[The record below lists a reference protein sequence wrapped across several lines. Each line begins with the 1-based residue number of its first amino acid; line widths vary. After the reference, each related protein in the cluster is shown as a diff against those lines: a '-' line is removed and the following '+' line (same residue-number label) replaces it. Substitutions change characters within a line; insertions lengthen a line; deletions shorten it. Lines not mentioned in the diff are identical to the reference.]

1 MFSAADL
8 PRPTATYRP
17 EPYPR
22 LSDDHGFSGHGKTI
36 LITGGAGGIGMAIAE
51 AFAEAHTSR
60 IVLVGRTQE
69 SLTQAKSQLETKYP
83 NTKFVT
89 YAADITDAS
98 KMTEILQEVATI
110 DVLILNAAVAHRR
123 VTASNISVSEVTD
136 AFSINTIA
144 QFQLIATYLNL
155 PMEQLQDG
163 KTVLNVS
170 AFAAYMGGPSSVG
183 YGPSKAATAQM
194 VQMFAEER
202 KQENVKLISFH
213 PGSIYTEAVAK
224 NIPKSMLKWDD
235 VRLPGH
241 FARWLAGPQSGF
253 LNGRFVWANWDVD
266 ELVELKEKMEKY
278 ETLLTIGLV
287 V

>member
-8 PRPTATYRP
+8 PRPTATYRS

-22 LSDDHGFSGHGKTI
+22 LSDDHGFNGQGKTV

-51 AFAEAHTSR
+51 AFAEAHASR
-60 IVLVGRTQE
+60 IVLVGRTQG
-69 SLTQAKSQLETKYP
+69 SLTQAKTQLETKYH
-83 NTKFVT
+83 NTQIIT
-89 YAADITDAS
+89 YAADITDS
-98 KMTEILQEVATI
+98 SRMTQILQKVATI

-123 VTASNISVSEVTD
+123 VTASETSVSEVTE

-170 AFAAYMGGPSSVG
+170 AFAAYMGSSVG

-202 KQENVKLISFH
+202 KDENVKLISFH

-224 NIPKSMLKWDD
+224 NIPKDMLKWDD
-235 VRLPGH
+235 ARLPGH
-241 FARWLAGPQSGF
+241 FARWLAGPKSGF

-266 ELVELKEKMEKY
+266 ELLEFKERMEKDK
-278 ETLLTIGLV
+278 TFLTIGLV

>member
-8 PRPTATYRP
+8 PRPTATYRS

-22 LSDDHGFSGHGKTI
+22 LSDDHGFTGQGKTI

-51 AFAEAHTSR
+51 AFAEAQTSR
-60 IVLVGRTQE
+60 IVLVGRTQD
-69 SLTQAKSQLETKYP
+69 SLIAAKTQLEDKYP
-83 NTKFVT
+83 NTQVVT
-89 YAADITDAS
+89 YAADITDSA
-98 KMTEILQEVATI
+98 KMTQIVHEIASI
-110 DVLILNAAVAHRR
+110 DVLVLNAAVAHRR
-123 VTASNISVSEVTD
+123 VKASDTSIAEVSD

-144 QFQLIATYLNL
+144 QFHLIATYLNL
-155 PMEQLQDG
+155 PMDGLADG

-170 AFAAYMGGPSSVG
+170 AFAAYMYGASRVG

-194 VQMFAEER
+194 VQLFAEER
-202 KQENVKLISFH
+202 KDENVKLISFH
-213 PGSIYTEAVAK
+213 PGSIYTDGVAK
-224 NIPKSMLKWDD
+224 NIPKDMLTWDD
-235 VRLPGH
+235 VKLPGH

-266 ELVELKEKMEKY
+266 ELLELKDRMEKDK
-278 ETLLTIGLV
+278 TFLTIGLV